1 MQEGF
6 TQIQQDEDDF
16 NTAGKRT
23 KRKKEKRKEV
33 GVRYEGR
40 NALGLYVECLQ
51 VVIRRQVEWMRKAGK
66 CKGRERELEEVV
78 RSLWAVRLRG
88 VKGLDDDREGYES
101 QGGFSSTS
109 ASEGV
114 SDAEGMKKLGTRM
127 ESRLKKLA
135 RDKGIPKLPDTVCLI
150 YLALILM
157 REPISFGDLNN
168 WMKNEGFPY
177 FGVVS
182 QNRSTR
188 IANSNI
194 RPDKRHPPN
203 NAVPPPSALPLRPLP
218 PLRAL
223 HGPSPNPR
231 PQHHHPIQNEVRNPI
246 PTLKHQSPH
255 V

>member
-1 MQEGF
+1 MQAANTSNFCSRFSAPSSTHNEMDRPDYHRFRRGDRCSEPGCPSKYWYIDSGQKICQLHGHVQEGF

-51 VVIRRQVEWMRKAGK
+51 VVIRRQVEWMGKEGK

-88 VKGLDDDREGYES
+88 VKGLDDDRDGYES

-109 ASEGV
+109 ASEGE
-114 SDAEGMKKLGTRM
+114 SDAEGLKKLGARM
-127 ESRLKKLA
+127 EGRLRKLA
-135 RDKGIPKLPDTVCLI
+135 RDKGIPKLLDTVCLN

-168 WMKNEGFPY
+168 WIKNEGFPY

-182 QNRSTR
+182 
-188 IANSNI
+188 
-194 RPDKRHPPN
+194 
-203 NAVPPPSALPLRPLP
+203 
-218 PLRAL
+218 
-223 HGPSPNPR
+223 
-231 PQHHHPIQNEVRNPI
+231 RN
-246 PTLKHQSPH
+246 
-255 V
+255 